1 MSEKNNAKNGWGV
14 VLLGHGSQ
22 RGTSKAECSC
32 AWLQPKTPSGI
43 PSATPAWC
51 RDCPSTPD
59 GLREAAN
66 RLQGILEID
75 QSQIILSCLEFIEPF
90 PTKAVQILNE
100 RGFHQVVLA
109 PFLLGNGKH
118 ATLEMNEILEEV
130 RGQLPGIQLHLAD
143 GLGADPDLA
152 GLVVQ
157 RVREL
162 EESIKPAAGNLEM
175 GEPVAGEPVSGRR
188 GVLVVKAGTKTEY
201 DDCVWLEDLGKMV
214 EGQLGT
220 EHAVAVAQSH
230 YGDPTMDVAAARL
243 VETRQV
249 SSIMCVPYLFFPGII
264 LQRNVIGGLE
274 QIKERYPH
282 VAMSV
287 TPPLGVDD
295 RIVAITADRVRQVW
309 RQAAQ

>member
-1 MSEKNNAKNGWGV
+1 MSEPINGKNGWGV

-32 AWLQPKTPSGI
+32 AWQQPEN
-43 PSATPAWC
+43 ATESPTWC
-51 RDCPSTPD
+51 QDCPSTPD
-59 GLREAAN
+59 GLREVAN
-66 RLQGILEID
+66 RLQDMLQIE
-75 QSQIILSCLEFIEPF
+75 QSQLILSCLEFIEPF
-90 PTKAVQILNE
+90 PSEAVQMLGE
-100 RGFHQVVLA
+100 RGFHNVVVA

-118 ATLEMNEILEEV
+118 ATLEMNEILDDL
-130 RGQLPGIQLHLAD
+130 RSQLPGIQLHLAS

-152 GLVVQ
+152 DLVAQ

-162 EESIKPAAGNLEM
+162 EQSTETAESGAAPA
-175 GEPVAGEPVSGRR
+175 PTGRR
-188 GVLVVKAGTKTEY
+188 GILVVKAGTKTEY

-214 EGQLGT
+214 EDQLGADYT
-220 EHAVAVAQSH
+220 VAVAQSH
-230 YGDPTMDVAAARL
+230 YGDPTMDVAAAKL
-243 VETRQV
+243 VEDRQV

-264 LQRNVIGGLE
+264 LQRNVIGGLD

-282 VAMSV
+282 VTVSV